1 MNPFSF
7 EVLFN
12 VSLFLL
18 FRGYTFGITAR
29 FLLDFKECV
38 DVIGEELVGS
48 FRKMPYFVQ
57 FQDLVT
63 FLQCFLQFYAAPRP
77 LHGSFAVGVGAGGL
91 VTRIGTGLAK
101 GKDQFTLGTVG

>member
-91 VTRIGTGLAK
+91 VTRVSAQALQRGNINLPW
-101 GKDQFTLGTVG
+101 VR

>member
-7 EVLFN
+7 EVLFI
-12 VSLFLL
+12 VLLFLL
-18 FRGYTFGITAR
+18 FRGYTFEIT
-29 FLLDFKECV
+29 KECV

-101 GKDQFTLGTVG
+101 GKHQFTLGTVG